1 MTQPDHRSIYIDLL
15 KRSLTGSLYEQ
26 SSWEIIESTRGV
38 KERYAFPIRR
48 FVKSLYRQ
56 AEVTYVKNRGFLLVR
71 PKPYDASL
79 RNEGMDWPL
88 IGYTMI
94 GEKRLDNLQLCVED
108 VLKRGVPGDF
118 IETGVWRGGATILM
132 RALLKLHGDTTRTV
146 WVADSFEG
154 LPPSKSK
161 ADGYDISHIEFLKV
175 SLEKV
180 QSHFER
186 FGLLDNQVRFLKG
199 WFADTLP
206 TAPIE
211 KLAILR
217 LDGDLYS
224 STMDA
229 LNALYDKVSPGGYVI
244 VDDYHTWKSCRE
256 AVTDFCKARG
266 LTPDIQR
273 IDHSGAFWQVATKI
287 P

>member
-1 MTQPDHRSIYIDLL
+1 MVAPDHRALYLDIF
-15 KRSLTGSLYEQ
+15 KRALSGSLYDQ
-26 SSWEIIESTRGV
+26 SAWQIIEASRSA
-38 KERYAFPIRR
+38 KERSIFRTGR
-48 FVKSLYRQ
+48 FVKSLFRK
-56 AEVTYVKNRGFLLVR
+56 AEATYMQKRGLLLVR
-71 PKPYDASL
+71 PKPYDAAA
-79 RNEGMDWPL
+79 RNEGMDWPM

-94 GEKRLDNLQLCVED
+94 GEKRLDNLQMCVEE

-118 IETGVWRGGATILM
+118 IETGVWRGGATIFM

-154 LPPSKSK
+154 LPPSKDK
-161 ADGYDISHIEFLKV
+161 ADGSDISHVEFLKV

-180 QSHFER
+180 QSNFER

-229 LNALYDKVSPGGYVI
+229 LTALYDKVSPGGYVI

-266 LTPDIQR
+266 LTPDIHR
-273 IDHSGAFWQVATKI
+273 IDASGAFWKVSSN